1 MDKDIVCLKDIHRSY
16 GEVNALDG
24 ITFSVKKG
32 EWLAVMGPSGSGKTT
47 LLHLL
52 ALMDTPTQGE
62 MHIDGKNT
70 KNLSRKDIT
79 ILRRETIGLIFQK
92 FHTVP
97 YLTAVENVMLAQY
110 YHSMADRNDAVDVLR
125 RVGMGHRVDHL
136 PSMLS
141 GGEQQRTCI
150 ARALV
155 NYPALLLADE
165 PTGNLDRENRDKV
178 TDLFRELH
186 NEGHTILMVTHD
198 PSVGAL
204 ADRRIHLDYGKIVN
218 ES

>member
-1 MDKDIVCLKDIHRSY
+1 MNIVDLKDISRIY
-16 GEVNALDG
+16 GEVHALDG
-24 ITFSVKKG
+24 VSFSVKKG

-52 ALMDTPTQGE
+52 ALMDTPSRGD
-62 MHIDGKNT
+62 IFINGKNT
-70 KNLSRKDIT
+70 RDLTRQEIT
-79 ILRRETIGLIFQK
+79 VLRRETIGLIFQK

-110 YHSMADRNDAVDVLR
+110 YHSMADRDDAVDVLR
-125 RVGMGHRVDHL
+125 KVGMAHRVDHL

-178 TDLFRELH
+178 TEIFRELH
-186 NEGHTILMVTHD
+186 AEGHTILMVTHD
-198 PSVGAL
+198 PSVGEL
-204 ADRRIHLDYGKIVN
+204 ADRRIHLDYGKIVK

>member
-1 MDKDIVCLKDIHRSY
+1 MDDIVTLKDISRIY
-16 GEVNALDG
+16 GEVHALDG
-24 ITFSVKKG
+24 ISFSVKKG

-52 ALMDTPTQGE
+52 ALMDTPSKGNIFIE
-62 MHIDGKNT
+62 GKNT
-70 KNLSRKDIT
+70 RDLTRQEIT
-79 ILRRETIGLIFQK
+79 VLRRETIGLIFQK

-110 YHSMADRNDAVDVLR
+110 YHSMADRDDAVDVLR
-125 RVGMGHRVDHL
+125 KVGMGHRVDHL

-178 TDLFRELH
+178 TEIFRELH
-186 NEGHTILMVTHD
+186 AEGHTILMVTHD
-198 PSVGAL
+198 PSVGEL

>member
-1 MDKDIVCLKDIHRSY
+1 MDIVNLRNISRIF
-16 GEVNALDG
+16 GEVHALDG
-24 ITFSVKKG
+24 ISFSVQEG

-52 ALMDTPTQGE
+52 ALMDIPTEGD
-62 MHIDGKNT
+62 ILINGKNT
-70 KNLSRKDIT
+70 KDLTRHEIT

-125 RVGMGHRVDHL
+125 KVGMGHRVDHL

-155 NYPALLLADE
+155 NYPSLLLADE

-178 TDLFRELH
+178 TEIFRELH
-186 NEGHTILMVTHD
+186 AEGHTILMVTHD
-198 PSVGAL
+198 PSVGEL
-204 ADRRIHLDYGKIVN
+204 ADRRIHLDYGKIVK

>member
-1 MDKDIVCLKDIHRSY
+1 MDDIVTLKDISRIY
-16 GEVNALDG
+16 GEVHALDG
-24 ITFSVKKG
+24 ISFSVKKG

-52 ALMDTPTQGE
+52 ALMDTPSKGNIFIE
-62 MHIDGKNT
+62 GKNT
-70 KNLSRKDIT
+70 RDLTRQEIT
-79 ILRRETIGLIFQK
+79 VLRRETIGLIFQK

-110 YHSMADRNDAVDVLR
+110 YHSMADRDDAVDVLR
-125 RVGMGHRVDHL
+125 KVGMGHRMDHL

-178 TDLFRELH
+178 TEIFRELH
-186 NEGHTILMVTHD
+186 AEGHTILMVTHD
-198 PSVGAL
+198 PSVGEL